1 MGSNVRKLTFPF
13 HTAATA
19 IANGEELA
27 VNRDMVTMNIAV
39 TGNGSGFTLNFEGK
53 VNAGD
58 DYTAIMCANLTTL
71 ALSTTATAN
80 GIYQVDLTAL
90 RYFRCRL
97 SAITSGAVSASGTVV
112 D

>member
-1 MGSNVRKLTFPF
+1 MGSNLRKFTLPF
-13 HTAATA
+13 QDDVSA
-19 IANGEELA
+19 IANGEVLTI
-27 VNRDMVTMNIAV
+27 NRDMVTMNVSV
-39 TGNGSGFTLNFEGK
+39 TGDATGFTLNFEGK
-53 VNAGD
+53 VNADD

-97 SAITSGAVSASGTVV
+97 SAISSGSLSASGTAV